1 MPELP
6 EVETI
11 RRQLCTAGVEGQVI
25 QKAHIEWPRTV
36 EPLTPAAFCKQVQGR
51 KLEQIDR
58 HGKWLIFILGR
69 DASPRRLRTAVPAV
83 PTKTNLLVHL
93 RMTGGF
99 YLTKGALK
107 KGSHD
112 RAILQLSSGLNLH
125 FRDPRKFGRWR
136 LADAPDGLGPDA
148 LTVTKKEFFQS
159 LNGQNKVLKA
169 LLLNQSFVAGVG
181 NIYAD
186 EALFEARLDPRRK
199 SGSLSDAE
207 KQALYKSVTKV
218 IKAGVRNGGT
228 SLGDGQGNYV
238 DLNGE
243 AGGHREK
250 VKVYGRAGQPCTVC
264 KQPLHKTQIAQ
275 RTTVF
280 CPHCQK

>member
-11 RRQLCTAGVEGQVI
+11 RRQLCAAGVEGRSIEKV
-25 QKAHIEWPRTV
+25 HIEWPRTV
-36 EPLTPAAFCKQVQGR
+36 EPLTPAAFRKQVQGCR
-51 KLEQIDR
+51 LGKIDR
-58 HGKWLIFILGR
+58 HGKWLIF
-69 DASPRRLRTAVPAV
+69 RLDG
-83 PTKTNLLVHL
+83 KENLLVHL

-107 KGSHD
+107 KGPHD
-112 RAILQLSSGLNLH
+112 RAVLQLSGGLNLH

-136 LADAPDGLGPDA
+136 LAASLDGLGPDA
-148 LTVTKKEFFQS
+148 LTVTRKQFFQC
-159 LNGQNKVLKA
+159 LEGQNKVLKA
-169 LLLNQSFVAGVG
+169 LLLDQSFVAGVG

-199 SGSLSDAE
+199 SGSLSDTE
-207 KQALYKSVTKV
+207 KLALYKAVTKV
-218 IKAGVRNGGT
+218 IKAGVRNKGT
-228 SLGDGQGNYV
+228 SLGDGQGNYT
-238 DLNGE
+238 DLNGD

-250 VKVYGRAGQPCTVC
+250 VKVYGRSGQPCTVC
-264 KQPLHKTQIAQ
+264 GQPLHKTQITQ

-280 CPHCQK
+280 CVHCQN

>member
-11 RRQLCTAGVEGQVI
+11 RRQLCAAGVEGRTI
-25 QKAHIEWPRTV
+25 EKAHIEWPRTV
-36 EPLTPAAFCKQVQGR
+36 DPLTPAAFCKQVHGR

-58 HGKWLIFILGR
+58 HGKWLIFRLGG
-69 DASPRRLRTAVPAV
+69 
-83 PTKTNLLVHL
+83 KENLLVHL

-99 YLTKGALK
+99 YLTQGALK
-107 KGSHD
+107 KGLHD
-112 RAILQLSSGLNLH
+112 RAVLQLSGGLNLH

-136 LADAPDGLGPDA
+136 LAASIEGLGPDA
-148 LTVTKKEFFQS
+148 LTVTKKQFFQALPALS
-159 LNGQNKVLKA
+159 DAKGGVERGRSTKTLKA
-169 LLLNQSFVAGVG
+169 LLLDQSFVAGVG

-186 EALFEARLDPRRK
+186 EALFEARIDPRRRA
-199 SGSLSDAE
+199 GTLSEDEISKLWKAIRR
-207 KQALYKSVTKV
+207 V
-218 IKAGVRNGGT
+218 IEAGVRNGGT

-238 DLNGE
+238 DLNGD

-264 KQPLHKTQIAQ
+264 GQSLHKTQITQ

-280 CPHCQK
+280 CAHCQK

>member
-11 RRQLCTAGVEGQVI
+11 RRQLCAAGVEGRIIEKV
-25 QKAHIEWPRTV
+25 HIEWPRTV
-36 EPLTPAAFCKQVQGR
+36 EPLAPSAFCKQVQGR

-58 HGKWLIFILGR
+58 HGKWLIF
-69 DASPRRLRTAVPAV
+69 RLDGNE
-83 PTKTNLLVHL
+83 NLLVHL

-99 YLTKGALK
+99 YLSHGTLK
-107 KGSHD
+107 KGPHD
-112 RAILQLSSGLNLH
+112 RAILQLSGGLNLH

-136 LADAPDGLGPDA
+136 LAISHEGLGPDA
-148 LTVTKKEFFQS
+148 LTVTKAEF
-159 LNGQNKVLKA
+159 LGGLENQNKVLKA
-169 LLLNQSFVAGVG
+169 LLLDQSFVAGVG

-199 SGSLSDAE
+199 SGTLNDAE
-207 KQALYKSVTKV
+207 KLALYKAVTKV
-218 IKAGVRNGGT
+218 IKAGVRNKGT
-228 SLGDGQGNYV
+228 SLGAGQGNYV

-250 VKVYGRAGQPCTVC
+250 VKVYGRAGQPCIAC
-264 KQPLHKTQIAQ
+264 GKPLHKTQIAQ

-280 CPHCQK
+280 CAHCQK